1 MIENKLFV
9 VIAVLLVILA
19 GIVVFLINLDRRTKR
34 LEKEVNERFGESN
47 PETK

>member
-19 GIVVFLINLDRRTKR
+19 GIVLFLMNLDRRTRR
-34 LEKEVNERFGESN
+34 LEKEVNERFGHSG
-47 PETK
+47 PGKK